1 MQLLKPASI
10 VGLKMVNDQKLREN
24 FLLLIAFIMPI
35 AFSGWMAL
43 LNNFAVESAG
53 FTGREIGILQSLRE
67 VPGFLSFAA
76 VFVLLF
82 IHEQR
87 FAVVS
92 LFLLGLGVFLTG
104 FFPSV
109 LGLYVTTVIM
119 SIGFHYFETI
129 NQSLTLQWL
138 PKEHAPEFMGKVLSV
153 KAVAAIL
160 SFGGV
165 WLAVDYFKLPYVYIY
180 GIFGGLALL
189 AVLYMHFRYPLFK
202 AKAPQKK
209 KLVLRKRYWLFYW
222 LTFLSGARR
231 QIFVVF
237 AAFLMV
243 EKFGYSAGQ
252 IALLL
257 LINHFFNM
265 LFAKKIGAW
274 IGRVG
279 ERTALTI
286 EYVGLI
292 AVFAGYALVESAWV
306 AASLYV
312 IDHLFF
318 AFAIA
323 IKTYFQKIAD
333 PGDMASTAGV
343 SFTINHIAAVI
354 LPVVLGLVW
363 LASPAAVFYLGC
375 LIALMSLVSSQ
386 LIPAV
391 PAPEDAVRWPGSK
404 TSSATS

>member
-1 MQLLKPASI
+1 MFDKKSENHHQ
-10 VGLKMVNDQKLREN
+10 NDQKLREH
-24 FLLLIAFIMPI
+24 FLLLVAFAMPI
-35 AFSGWMAL
+35 AFSTWMAL
-43 LNNFAVESAG
+43 LNNFSIEAAA

-67 VPGFLSFAA
+67 VPGFLAFTA
-76 VFVLLF
+76 VFLLWY

-92 LFLLGLGVFLTG
+92 LFLLGFGVFITG

-109 LGLYVTTVIM
+109 LGLYITTVIM

-129 NQSLTLQWL
+129 NQSLTLQWIS
-138 PKEHAPEFMGKVLSV
+138 KDHAAEFMGKALSI
-153 KAVAAIL
+153 KAIAAII

-165 WLAVDYFKLPYVYIY
+165 WLSIDYFQLDYRYVYAL
-180 GIFGGLALL
+180 FGGLTLIAVIYMAL
-189 AVLYMHFRYPLFK
+189 RYPLFP
-202 AKAPQKK
+202 AREIQQK
-209 KLVLRKRYWLFYW
+209 KLVLKKRYWLFYW

-237 AAFLMV
+237 AGFLMV

-252 IALLL
+252 VALLL

-279 ERTALTI
+279 DRKALTI
-286 EYVGLI
+286 EYIGLI
-292 AVFAGYALVESAWV
+292 IVFASYAVVETAWV
-306 AASLYV
+306 AATLYV
-312 IDHLFF
+312 VDHLFF

-333 PGDMASTAGV
+333 PKDMASSAGV
-343 SFTINHIAAVI
+343 SFTINHIAAVV
-354 LPVVLGLVW
+354 LPVLLGLVW
-363 LASPAAVFYLGC
+363 LVSPSAVFYLGAVIELLS
-375 LIALMSLVSSQ
+375 LISSQ
-386 LIPAV
+386 LIPSLPV
-391 PAPEDAVRWPGSK
+391 PERPVRLPAAEVKAPV
-404 TSSATS
+404 

>member
-1 MQLLKPASI
+1 VI
-10 VGLKMVNDQKLREN
+10 
-24 FLLLIAFIMPI
+24 
-35 AFSGWMAL
+35 
-43 LNNFAVESAG
+43 
-53 FTGREIGILQSLRE
+53 
-67 VPGFLSFAA
+67 
-76 VFVLLF
+76 
-82 IHEQR
+82 
-87 FAVVS
+87 S
-92 LFLLGLGVFLTG
+92 LFLLALGVFLTG

-109 LGLYVTTVIM
+109 LGLYATTILM
-119 SIGFHYFETI
+119 SVGFHYFETI

-138 PKEHAPEFMGKVLSV
+138 PKERAAEFMGRVLSV

-165 WLAVDYFKLPYVYIY
+165 WIAIDYLKVPYAYVYAM
-180 GIFGGLALL
+180 FGGLTLIAVIYMAL
-189 AVLYMHFRYPLFK
+189 RYPLF
-202 AKAPQKK
+202 AARAPQQK
-209 KLVLRKRYWLFYW
+209 KLILRKRYWLFYW

-237 AAFLMV
+237 AGFLMV

-274 IGRVG
+274 IGRIG
-279 ERTALTI
+279 ERNALTI
-286 EYVGLI
+286 EYIGLI
-292 AVFAGYALVESAWV
+292 LVFAGYAIVTTAW
-306 AASLYV
+306 AAATLYV

-323 IKTYFQKIAD
+323 IKTYFQKVAD

-363 LASPAAVFYLGC
+363 MVSPAAVFYLGSAVA
-375 LIALMSLVSSQ
+375 ALSLLSSQ
-386 LIPAV
+386 LIPSV
-391 PAPEDAVRWPGSK
+391 PVPEEPVRWR
-404 TSSATS
+404 SAKPLNVT